1 MFALLAPVPQGS
13 GKGKRKTLAW
23 NIAGHLVPTCA
34 PLRASGLAAGEWGGG
49 EHSCRELED
58 TCAGNSAAPSDL
70 GEVEGE
76 KAPGGPAS
84 LVHSDSAM
92 VRRVDT
98 KRMQIESVR
107 KDKTYQRLVPTMGPG
122 GGCPWI

>member
-34 PLRASGLAAGEWGGG
+34 PLRASGEWGGG

-92 VRRVDT
+92 VRRMDT